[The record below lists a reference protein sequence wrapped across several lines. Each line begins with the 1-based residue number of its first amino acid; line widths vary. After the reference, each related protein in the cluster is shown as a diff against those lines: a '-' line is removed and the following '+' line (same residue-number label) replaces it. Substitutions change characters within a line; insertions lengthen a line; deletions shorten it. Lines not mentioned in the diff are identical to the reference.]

1 MPNYKKFDSPDRSDR
16 PGRSDRSD
24 RPGRSGGDAPR
35 KPSLLHEIRDL
46 DERLIS
52 MISRRNTLMGKA
64 ASKRKLK
71 GLPLA
76 DPDMERRIF
85 EIWTTK
91 SADEKFNLKAA
102 RRVFEQLNTLAYT
115 CVAKPENRN
124 LPSYSLSPPRRPV
137 KVTIDGP
144 CSLFQSQL
152 WIALAA
158 MCSADAKM
166 SPLSVNDQL
175 TELAK
180 AFNQAGAHISWENDT
195 IESRS
200 GEGVFFEDK
209 LVFAGDD
216 EMTLYLILA
225 FGLKSPGKFKIAGGP
240 ILKQYDSRQL
250 TSLLSPLGA
259 RLNTLD
265 LQSHGLPARLEC
277 GGNMV
282 SSLTL
287 TEETP
292 PKFAAALTLA
302 GWTYPQGMNLK
313 FDKNWA
319 GISEIRDAVEVLN
332 TCGIKAVLT
341 ETECTVPFSNSF
353 SFPEQ
358 PNIALDPELS
368 AALLSIPA
376 FAGGNVTIKGTW
388 PKNSP
393 KAKDALKAL
402 TLGGLVVKVS
412 DTEISSTKGEQP
424 QSVNIDFGEASKLFP
439 IGIALAVNSGTQ
451 CSLQGIKDVTLFEQ
465 GIELLERLG
474 LQYARTED
482 GVQITPGR
490 LEWEDAWTAP
500 TPYFGIALGL
510 MAWIRPGLSLL
521 NPGDITELWP
531 RYWTLYN
538 SLPEIDGLKDPEVKE
553 LNDDAKSNRRRI
565 KID

>member
-1 MPNYKKFDSPDRSDR
+1 MPNYKKFDSH
-16 PGRSDRSD
+16 
-24 RPGRSGGDAPR
+24 GDDSPR
-35 KPSLLHEIRDL
+35 RPSLLQEIKDL
-46 DERLIS
+46 DARLIS
-52 MISRRNTLMGKA
+52 LISRRNYLMGKA

-71 GLPLA
+71 GLPLG

-85 EIWTTK
+85 ETWTTEATDK
-91 SADEKFNLKAA
+91 KFNIKAA
-102 RRVFEQLNTLAYT
+102 RRVFEQLNALAYT

-124 LPSYSLSPPRRPV
+124 LPSYALSPPRRPV
-137 KVTIDGP
+137 KVVIDGP

-158 MCSADAKM
+158 MCSADATM

-195 IESRS
+195 IESRAS
-200 GEGVFFEDK
+200 EDGVSFEDK

-216 EMTLYLILA
+216 EMTMFLVLA
-225 FGLKSPGKFKIAGGP
+225 FGLKSPGKFKVAGGT
-240 ILKQYDSRQL
+240 ILKQYDSRPL
-250 TSLLSPLGA
+250 TALLAPLGA

-277 GGNMV
+277 GGNLV
-282 SSLTL
+282 SALTI
-287 TEETP
+287 TEDTP

-302 GWTYPQGMNLK
+302 AWTYPKGLTLNYEK
-313 FDKNWA
+313 DWS
-319 GISEIRDAVEVLN
+319 GISEIRDAVDVLN
-332 TCGIKAVLT
+332 ACGIKTDLT
-341 ETECTVPFSNSF
+341 DTSCTVYPTKTF

-388 PKNSP
+388 PKTSP

-402 TLGGLVVKVS
+402 TLGGLIVKIS
-412 DTEISSTKGEQP
+412 DTEISSTKGDQP
-424 QSVNIDFGEASKLFP
+424 QSVNIDFGQASNLFP
-439 IGIALAVNSGTQ
+439 IGIALAVNSGTE
-451 CSLQGIKDVTLFEQ
+451 CSLQGINDTTLFEQ

-474 LQYARTED
+474 LQYARTES

-490 LEWEDAWTAP
+490 LQWEDAWSAP

-510 MAWIRPGLSLL
+510 MAWIRPGLSLQ

-538 SLPEIDGLKDPEVKE
+538 SLPEIDGLKDPEIKDR
-553 LNDDAKSNRRRI
+553 NDDAKSNRRRI